1 MFKTWGIFG
10 ILSNIYDGEFFE
22 EPCVTLAY
30 LERCYMQK
38 LRNNKNSASIYMM
51 SAFLMKPDI
60 IRTLMYSDSNIYDE
74 VFFSKLLSIAYLNS
88 WYIQNL
94 SIIRTRDIRYW
105 ESIKC
110 SLHRT
115 MCNLPIFTTLVYLS
129 TNILRAQ
136 GILRNLSH
144 MYNMSNIYDGKCYSQ
159 ICVTLAYLELWQY
172 SESNTYSEY
181 CQTSMTKYFI
191 QKLV

>member
-1 MFKTWGIFG
+1 M
-10 ILSNIYDGEFFE
+10 
-22 EPCVTLAY
+22 AY

-94 SIIRTRDIRYW
+94 SIIGTRDIRYW